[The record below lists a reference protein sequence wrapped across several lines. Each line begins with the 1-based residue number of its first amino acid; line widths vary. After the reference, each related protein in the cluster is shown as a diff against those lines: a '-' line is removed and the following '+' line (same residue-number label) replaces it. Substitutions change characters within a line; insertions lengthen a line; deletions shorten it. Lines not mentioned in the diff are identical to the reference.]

1 MECGN
6 THFRSYVYTGFKLG
20 KSAIQLTEELQAVF
34 GSVWSGLCAMFK
46 NCTVYSY
53 GLGLLRWLIQF
64 PEKCDFGTLLVSF
77 TCSPA
82 RFSVT
87 VLPKGETVTADY
99 MVEYLKD
106 TGNRFRNLKK
116 DKIAFKNFLLQMDNA
131 RPHSAERTQTYLEQN
146 GVPIVPQ
153 SLYSPDLNFCDRFLI
168 ARLQE
173 NCRAKEYGN
182 GEELY
187 IDAKR
192 YLRSLPEDLLLHEL
206 NKLLEHCRAV
216 IREAGAYVT
225 N

>member
-20 KSAIQLTEELQAVF
+20 KLAIQLTEELQTVF
-34 GSVWSGLCAMFK
+34 GSVWSRLCAMFK
-46 NCTVYSY
+46 NSY
-53 GLGLLRWLIQF
+53 GLGLLRKAHSVFGQ
-64 PEKCDFGTLLVSF
+64 CDFGTLLISF
-77 TCSPA
+77 TCSTA

-87 VLPKGETVTADY
+87 ELPKGETVTADNT
-99 MVEYLKD
+99 VEYLKD

-116 DKIAFKNFLLQMDNA
+116 DKIAFKNLLLQMDNA
-131 RPHSAERTQTYLEQN
+131 RPHSAKRTQTYLGQN

-153 SLYSPDLNFCDRFLI
+153 NPYSPDLNLCERFLFT
-168 ARLQE
+168 RLLE
-173 NCRAKEYGN
+173 HCRANEYGN
-182 GEELY
+182 EEELY

-216 IREAGAYVT
+216 IREAGA
-225 N
+225 